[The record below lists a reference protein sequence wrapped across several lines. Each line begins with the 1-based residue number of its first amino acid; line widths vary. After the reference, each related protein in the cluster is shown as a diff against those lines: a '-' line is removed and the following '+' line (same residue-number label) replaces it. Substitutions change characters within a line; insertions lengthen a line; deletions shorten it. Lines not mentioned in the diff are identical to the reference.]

1 MATAILKYDIS
12 DSDEAMAFLRCVK
25 STEMAMCL
33 WEIMHNTKKKLAYK
47 LESQDAP
54 ESSYDALD
62 MVFERLNEILNDN
75 HIDLE
80 ELIV

>member
-33 WEIMHNTKKKLAYK
+33 WEIVYNTKKKLSYQ
-47 LESQDAP
+47 LDSQDAP
-54 ESSYDALD
+54 ESSYDTLD
-62 MVFERLNEILNDN
+62 LVFNKLHEILEENKIN
-75 HIDLE
+75 VE